1 MKTLIRMIFNLF
13 KYLGKTFT
21 FIRNLILNIVF
32 FACIALLAAVF
43 FFPKEE
49 EQALRQTSDILRL
62 DIYGDIVEKKR
73 LPQSFEKLLGEEL
86 LDQSRR
92 QETLLQD
99 ILDVIGKASQD
110 DSIHYILL
118 NLRHMENA
126 GLNQIQ
132 TIGEALDSFKK
143 AGKLVVAAEDYYSQP
158 QYFLASYADR
168 LFINPAGFLDL
179 HGLGVYRLYYKEA
192 VEALHI
198 NYNIFK
204 VGGYKSALEPFTR
217 NDMSALDKEQNEV
230 WLSKIWQIM
239 THAIAQN
246 RDIRPFALRQYTHN
260 LAERLQLVDGDA
272 ARLALEAGLVDKIAT
287 RRQLENELKA
297 LFQVKKE
304 KIRFTSTRE
313 YLQTITRAFSP
324 CSNENQNVG
333 LIVAEGIIMPG
344 EQVPG
349 QINSDSLI
357 QRIRKAEKDETIKA
371 LVLRINSGGGSA
383 FASEIIRQA
392 LVEFKKTGKPL
403 VVSMGSVA
411 ASGGYW
417 IAADADQ
424 IWAEKTTITGSIG
437 IFGAIPTFE
446 NSLASLGVHNDGLGT
461 TPIASGID
469 ITRPLAN
476 PLKEAIQLNIEHSY
490 AEFIDI
496 VAKGRELDR
505 SKVEKLAQGRVYD
518 GGSARDLGLVDE
530 LGNLDDAIKA
540 AGKMIGQENCRAR
553 YIEEDLPDKFHLL
566 RFLLTTTQEQIQ
578 MQSLLAKLLPFWSSK
593 PQQLFLPGTTS
604 LGRITDPAG
613 VFALCHISPYLR

>member
-158 QYFLASYADR
+158 QYFLASYADQ

-593 PQQLFLPGTTS
+593 PQQLFLPGATS